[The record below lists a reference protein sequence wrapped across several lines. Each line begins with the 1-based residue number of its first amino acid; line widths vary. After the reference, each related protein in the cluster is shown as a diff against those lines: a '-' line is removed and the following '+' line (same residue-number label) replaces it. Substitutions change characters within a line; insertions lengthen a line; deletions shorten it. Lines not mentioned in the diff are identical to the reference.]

1 MALPKSQDHWSK
13 KDILML
19 LECME
24 NNLPYND
31 NHMSQTT
38 QSHLDW
44 GQIAFKNFSGEMCK
58 LKWLE
63 ISHEL
68 NKSCTLKELVLEA
81 KKHVKN
87 PNKSKRDK
95 KHPDFPKKPVTAYI
109 RFFKEQRPQYIQM
122 YPGLKNQE
130 LTKILS
136 QRYRELPEQVKQK
149 YIQDF
154 QKEKQEFEEKLAR
167 FREDHPDLVQNS
179 KKSNVSKRARGQMK
193 AQKNFQG
200 NIREARSLPKTETFS
215 KIMKFYGEPKK
226 PPMNGYHKFHEDS
239 WSSRELQHL
248 SLRER
253 MVEIGRRWQ
262 RIPQSLKEHYKSQ
275 AEELQKQYKVDLDLW
290 LKTLSSEE
298 YAAYREATCA
308 KRKNMPMTG
317 GPNPKFRCRD
327 LQCPSAQSL
336 QEGRG
341 EEQGLQ
347 APGTDSAETIWAV
360 CHPSEGSKGNK
371 EEDEEEDEDSN
382 SSDFSIEDEDEDDN

>member
-1 MALPKSQDHWSK
+1 MALPKSQNRWSK
-13 KDILML
+13 EDVLML

-24 NNLPYND
+24 NNLPSND

-63 ISHEL
+63 ISRKL
-68 NKSCTLKELVLEA
+68 NKSYTLKELVLEA

-87 PNKSKRDK
+87 PNRRKQGK
-95 KHPDFPKKPVTAYI
+95 KHPDFPKKPLTAYI
-109 RFFKEQRPQYIQM
+109 RFFKEQRSQYTQM
-122 YPGLKNQE
+122 YPGLRNQE

-136 QRYRELPEQVKQK
+136 KKYRELPEQMKQK
-149 YIQDF
+149 YIQAF

-179 KKSNVSKRARGQMK
+179 KKSNVSKRPRGRIK

-200 NIREARSLPKTETFS
+200 NIKEARSLPKTETFS
-215 KIMKFYGEPKK
+215 QKVKFYGEPEK
-226 PPMNGYHKFHEDS
+226 PPMNGYHKFHQDS

-262 RIPQSLKEHYKSQ
+262 RVPQNLKEQYKSQ

-290 LKTLSSEE
+290 LKTLSPEE

-308 KRKNMPMTG
+308 KRKNMPVTR
-317 GPNPKFRCRD
+317 GPNPKFRRAG
-327 LQCPSAQSL
+327 LQCSSAQSL
-336 QEGRG
+336 QESLGK
-341 EEQGLQ
+341 EQGLQ
-347 APGTDSAETIWAV
+347 APGTDSAETVWV
-360 CHPSEGSKGNK
+360 DYHPSEGSKGNK
-371 EEDEEEDEDSN
+371 EEDEEEDGGSNTSDS
-382 SSDFSIEDEDEDDN
+382 SIRIEDEDD

>member
-1 MALPKSQDHWSK
+1 MVLPKSQDRWSK
-13 KDILML
+13 EDILML

-24 NNLPYND
+24 NNLPSND
-31 NHMSQTT
+31 NHVSQTT

-44 GQIAFKNFSGEMCK
+44 EQIAFKNFSGEMCK

-63 ISHEL
+63 ISHKL
-68 NKSCTLKELVLEA
+68 NKYCTLKELVLEA

-87 PNKSKRDK
+87 PNKSKQGK
-95 KHPDFPKKPVTAYI
+95 KHPDFPKKPLTAYI
-109 RFFKEQRPQYIQM
+109 RFFKEQWPQYSQM
-122 YPGLKNQE
+122 YPGLRNQE

-136 QRYRELPEQVKQK
+136 KKYRELPEQMKQK

-154 QKEKQEFEEKLAR
+154 QKEKREFEEKLAR

-179 KKSNVSKRARGQMK
+179 KKSDASKRVRIE

-200 NIREARSLPKTETFS
+200 SIKEVRYLPKTDTFS
-215 KIMKFYGEPKK
+215 KKVKFYGEPKK

-248 SLRER
+248 PLRER

-262 RIPQSLKEHYKSQ
+262 LIPQSLKEQYKSQ

-290 LKTLSSEE
+290 LESLSPEE
-298 YAAYREATCA
+298 YAAYKETTCT

-317 GPNPKFRCRD
+317 SPNPKSRCTD
-327 LQCPSAQSL
+327 LRCSSAQSL
-336 QEGRG
+336 QEGLR

-347 APGTDSAETIWAV
+347 APGIDSAETIWV
-360 CHPSEGSKGNK
+360 DYHPSGGSKGNK
-371 EEDEEEDEDSN
+371 EEDEEEDEASN
-382 SSDFSIEDEDEDDN
+382 PSGSSSGDE